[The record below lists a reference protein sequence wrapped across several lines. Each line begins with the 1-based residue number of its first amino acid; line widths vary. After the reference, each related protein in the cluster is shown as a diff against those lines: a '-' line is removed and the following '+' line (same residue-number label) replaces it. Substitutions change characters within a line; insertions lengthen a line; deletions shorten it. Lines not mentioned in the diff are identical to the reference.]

1 MRNVGP
7 PEHEANSFG
16 PSNDLKRGS
25 QKVKPSKML
34 RGVVIWVWLKI
45 KELGLR
51 RSLLLSTK
59 VPFTSSH
66 MGLSFFGVLSC
77 FKRQKVG
84 PPRFIPPNHTPES
97 YPESYPRIIPLKT
110 YAARC

>member
-1 MRNVGP
+1 MLVDSKCQRFRHKHVDVCKGSVQCTGAPYLTSSFLVLNLNKGHQQDVGDF
-7 PEHEANSFG
+7 E
-16 PSNDLKRGS
+16 GS
-25 QKVKPSKML
+25 Q
-34 RGVVIWVWLKI
+34 
-45 KELGLR
+45 
-51 RSLLLSTK
+51 
-59 VPFTSSH
+59 

-84 PPRFIPPNHTPES
+84 PPRIIPPNHTPES